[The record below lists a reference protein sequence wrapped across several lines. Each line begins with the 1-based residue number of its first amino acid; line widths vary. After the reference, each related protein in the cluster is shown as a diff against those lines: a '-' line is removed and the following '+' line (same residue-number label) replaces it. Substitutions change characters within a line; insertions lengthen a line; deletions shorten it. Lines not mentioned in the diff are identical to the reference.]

1 MELSV
6 KPLTPQETVTK
17 LMGFLEGRDVAH
29 FRLGSTYL
37 VLTKGVDRVHL
48 HGSLA
53 GRDNA
58 DVVLN
63 SAGEVTYGDTLK
75 LNPFKIAAQLR
86 NSHEVK

>member
-17 LMGFLEGRDVAH
+17 LMGFLAGRDVAH

-48 HGSLA
+48 FQTRA
-53 GRDNA
+53 GQ
-58 DVVLN
+58 V
-63 SAGEVTYGDTLK
+63 LK
-75 LNPFKIAAQLR
+75 LYGR
-86 NSHEVK
+86 